1 MHDAI
6 FREIHEK
13 HDLLDTED
21 KLRAFFGTF
30 GVDAADVQ
38 ERV

>member
-1 MHDAI
+1 M
-6 FREIHEK
+6 FREIQEK

-30 GVDAADVQ
+30 GVDAADVR